1 MDLVEHLAQKT
12 VNSRPEVAYGILCLS
27 FYPPSSVDDTKK
39 FSVEKLFGLVKE
51 DNSVLKF
58 RILVSGSWE
67 RSDSLVELK
76 VSHKVYYLSDEP
88 IHFDLTIKDH
98 DGERYSIIHTSMS
111 CLDIRRFLVASDDEN
126 IVNYQIEFKIGQDP
140 KTQDHAKITT
150 NYANKFNNESTS
162 DFRVKCRDEVFHVHK
177 WILADRSEFFAA
189 ILRNNCLEN
198 KNEQLVISDFKPH
211 IVCMLLRFIYNGT
224 LKLPFYKN
232 FSEMSDDLSDLMQI
246 ADKYNFMDLFDT
258 CDTILAQ
265 YLAVNLSKFTNDFEN
280 DIVYNSEIENPE
292 NDAEIDSSNLPACV
306 RRRARMLVH
315 AMKMFGKVQARKC
328 AATIFLWKQ
337 EADLPSE
344 FDDLW
349 SGFMNDYPDFV
360 TLAAKTASRKDY
372 RKWHDQHRTWTFHT
386 VIAKNRRDGGSPA
399 SAPAPACKRLNVS
412 KNLHRVNSI
421 AFIVGPFGDMKGA
434 VQCAGQP
441 IV

>member
-1 MDLVEHLAQKT
+1 MGLVEHLAQKT

-39 FSVEKLFGLVKE
+39 FSIEKLFGLVKE

-58 RILVSGSWE
+58 RIQVNGSWE
-67 RSDSLVELK
+67 RSETSFDLK
-76 VSHKVYYLSDEP
+76 VSHNVYYLSDEP
-88 IHFDLTIKDH
+88 IHCDLTIKDH
-98 DGERYSIIHTSMS
+98 AGERYSIIHTSMS
-111 CLDIRRFLVASDDEN
+111 CLDIRRFLVISDDED
-126 IVNYQIEFKIGQDP
+126 IKNYQIEFKIGQDSA
-140 KTQDHAKITT
+140 TQNHAKIVT

-162 DFRVKCRDEVFHVHK
+162 DFRVKCSLSLSDKVFHVHK

-198 KNEQLVISDFKPH
+198 KNEQLVIDDFKPH
-211 IVCMLLRFIYNGT
+211 IVSMLLRFIYNGT
-224 LKLPFYKN
+224 LNLPFYES
-232 FSEMSDDLSDLMQI
+232 FDEMSDDLSDLMQI

-265 YLAVNLSKFTNDFEN
+265 YLAVNLSKFTNDV
-280 DIVYNSEIENPE
+280 IYNFGIENPE
-292 NDAEIDSSNLPACV
+292 NDAETDASNLTACV
-306 RRRARMLVH
+306 RMLVI
-315 AMKMFGKVQARKC
+315 AIRMFSEVQARKC

-337 EADLPSE
+337 EADLDSE
-344 FDDLW
+344 FDDTW
-349 SGFMNDYPDFV
+349 SGLMNDYSDFV

-386 VIAKNRRDGGSPA
+386 VIEKNRR
-399 SAPAPACKRLNVS
+399 
-412 KNLHRVNSI
+412 NSI

>member
-39 FSVEKLFGLVKE
+39 FSIEKLFGLVKD

-58 RILVSGSWE
+58 RIQVIGSWE
-67 RSDSLVELK
+67 RKSETLFDLK

-88 IHFDLTIKDH
+88 IHCDLTIKDH
-98 DGERYSIIHTSMS
+98 AGERYSVLHTSMS
-111 CLDIRRFLVASDDEN
+111 CLDIRRFLVTSDDEN

-140 KTQDHAKITT
+140 ETQDHAKIAT

-162 DFRVKCRDEVFHVHK
+162 DFRVKCSDEVFHVHK

-198 KNEQLVISDFKPH
+198 KNQQLVIDDFKPH

-224 LKLPFYKN
+224 LKLPFYES
-232 FSEMSDDLSDLMQI
+232 FFEMADDLSDLMQI
-246 ADKYNFMDLFDT
+246 ADKYNFMGLFDT
-258 CDTILAQ
+258 CDSILAQ
-265 YLAVNLSKFTNDFEN
+265 YLAVNLSKLQIYKF
-280 DIVYNSEIENPE
+280 EIENPE
-292 NDAEIDSSNLPACV
+292 NDAKIGKSKNPACD
-306 RRRARMLVH
+306 RMLFY
-315 AMKMFGKVQARKC
+315 AIKMFGKVQARKC
-328 AATIFLWKQ
+328 AASIFLWKQ
-337 EADLPSE
+337 EADLNSK
-344 FDDLW
+344 FDDAW
-349 SGFMNDYPDFV
+349 SGLINNYPDFV

-372 RKWHDQHRTWTFHT
+372 RKWHDQHRTWSFHT
-386 VIAKNRRDGGSPA
+386 VETPPGWTRIYE
-399 SAPAPACKRLNVS
+399 S
-412 KNLHRVNSI
+412 KNLDRVNAIKAMNAI

>member
-39 FSVEKLFGLVKE
+39 FSIEKLFGLVKE
-51 DNSVLKF
+51 DNSVLRF
-58 RILVSGSWE
+58 RIQVSGSWE
-67 RSDSLVELK
+67 RSETLLDLK

-88 IHFDLTIKDH
+88 IHCDLTIKDH
-98 DGERYSIIHTSMS
+98 SGERYSIIHTSMT
-111 CLDIRRFLVASDDEN
+111 CVDIRRFLVISDDEN
-126 IVNYQIEFKIGQDP
+126 IANYQIEFKIGQDP
-140 KTQDHAKITT
+140 ETQNHAKIIT

-198 KNEQLVISDFKPH
+198 KNEQLVIGDFRPH

-224 LKLPFYKN
+224 LKLPYYGN
-232 FSEMSDDLSDLMQI
+232 FSEMADDLSDLMQI

-265 YLAVNLSKFTNDFEN
+265 YLAVNLSQFTNDVIF
-280 DIVYNSEIENPE
+280 NPE
-292 NDAEIDSSNLPACV
+292 KYCACV
-306 RRRARMLVH
+306 RMLVI
-315 AMKMFGKVQARKC
+315 AMKMFRRVQARKC

-337 EADLPSE
+337 EADLDSG
-344 FDDLW
+344 FDDTW
-349 SGFMNDYPDFV
+349 SGLMNDYPDFV

-386 VIAKNRRDGGSPA
+386 VIAKHTR
-399 SAPAPACKRLNVS
+399 APAPACKRL
-412 KNLHRVNSI
+412 KTLDRVNSI

-434 VQCAGQP
+434 IQCAGQP
-441 IV
+441 IF

>member
-12 VNSRPEVAYGILCLS
+12 VNSRPQVAYGVLCLS

-58 RILVSGSWE
+58 RIQVNGSWE
-67 RSDSLVELK
+67 RSETSFDLK
-76 VSHKVYYLSDEP
+76 VSHNVYYLSDEP
-88 IHFDLTIKDH
+88 IHCDLTIKDNS
-98 DGERYSIIHTSMS
+98 GERYSIIHTSMT
-111 CLDIRRFLVASDDEN
+111 CLDIRRFLVISDDED
-126 IVNYQIEFKIGQDP
+126 IKNYQIEFKIGQDSA
-140 KTQDHAKITT
+140 TQNHAKIVT

-162 DFRVKCRDEVFHVHK
+162 DFRVKCSLSLSDKVFHVHK

-198 KNEQLVISDFKPH
+198 KNEQLVIDDFKPH

-224 LKLPFYKN
+224 LKLPFYES
-232 FSEMSDDLSDLMQI
+232 FDEMADDLSNLMQI

-265 YLAVNLSKFTNDFEN
+265 YLAVNLSQFTNDVIF
-280 DIVYNSEIENPE
+280 NPE
-292 NDAEIDSSNLPACV
+292 NDADTDLPACV
-306 RRRARMLVH
+306 GMLVI
-315 AMKMFGKVQARKC
+315 AIRMFSEVQARKC

-337 EADLPSE
+337 EADLDSK
-344 FDDLW
+344 FDEIW

-372 RKWHDQHRTWTFHT
+372 RKWLDQHRTWTFHT
-386 VIAKNRRDGGSPA
+386 VIAKHTRAP
-399 SAPAPACKRLNVS
+399 APAPACKRL
-412 KNLHRVNSI
+412 KTLDRVNSI

>member
-1 MDLVEHLAQKT
+1 MKIKEHHL
-12 VNSRPEVAYGILCLS
+12 
-27 FYPPSSVDDTKK
+27 
-39 FSVEKLFGLVKE
+39 
-51 DNSVLKF
+51 
-58 RILVSGSWE
+58 
-67 RSDSLVELK
+67 
-76 VSHKVYYLSDEP
+76 LSDEP
-88 IHFDLTIKDH
+88 IHCDLTIKDH
-98 DGERYSIIHTSMS
+98 DGEQCYSVIHTAMS
-111 CLDIRRFLVASDDEN
+111 CLDIRRILITSDDEN
-126 IVNYQIEFKIGQDP
+126 IFNYQIEFKIGQDP
-140 KTQDHAKITT
+140 KTQDHAKIAT

-386 VIAKNRRDGGSPA
+386 VIAKNRRDGGFP
-399 SAPAPACKRLNVS
+399 APAPACKRLNVS

>member
-1 MDLVEHLAQKT
+1 MDPVETSSVQKT

-39 FSVEKLFGLVKE
+39 FSIEKLFGLVKE

-67 RSDSLVELK
+67 RKSETLFDLK

-88 IHFDLTIKDH
+88 IHCDLTIKDH
-98 DGERYSIIHTSMS
+98 AGERYSIIHTSMS
-111 CLDIRRFLVASDDEN
+111 CLDIRRILITSDDDD
-126 IVNYQIEFKIGQDP
+126 IVHYQIEFKIGQDP
-140 KTQDHAKITT
+140 ETQDHAKIVT

-177 WILADRSEFFAA
+177 FILADRSEYFAA

-198 KNEQLVISDFKPH
+198 KNEQLVIDDFKPH
-211 IVCMLLRFIYNGT
+211 IVCMLLRFMYNGT
-224 LKLPFYKN
+224 VKLPFYEI
-232 FSEMSDDLSDLMQI
+232 FSEMSDDLSGLMQI

-258 CDTILAQ
+258 CDSILAQ
-265 YLAVNLSKFTNDFEN
+265 YLAVNLSKFTNEEVHN
-280 DIVYNSEIENPE
+280 HYGG
-292 NDAEIDSSNLPACV
+292 PACV
-306 RRRARMLVH
+306 SMLFY
-315 AMKMFGKVQARKC
+315 AIKMFRKVQARKC

-337 EADLPSE
+337 EADLDSR
-344 FDDLW
+344 FDDIW
-349 SGFMNDYPDFV
+349 SGMMNDYPDFV

-386 VIAKNRRDGGSPA
+386 VIAKHTREGVFPTPA
-399 SAPAPACKRLNVS
+399 VAPAPACKRLNVS
-412 KNLHRVNSI
+412 KTLDRVNSI

>member
-1 MDLVEHLAQKT
+1 MDPVETSSVQKT

-39 FSVEKLFGLVKE
+39 FSIEKLFGLVKE

-67 RSDSLVELK
+67 RKSETLFDLK

-88 IHFDLTIKDH
+88 IHCDLTIKDH
-98 DGERYSIIHTSMS
+98 AGERYSIIHTSMS
-111 CLDIRRFLVASDDEN
+111 CLDIRRILITSDDDD
-126 IVNYQIEFKIGQDP
+126 IVHYQIEFKIGQDP
-140 KTQDHAKITT
+140 ETQDHAKIVT
-150 NYANKFNNESTS
+150 NYANKLHNESTS

-177 WILADRSEFFAA
+177 FILADRSEYFAA

-198 KNEQLVISDFKPH
+198 KNEQLVIDDFKPH
-211 IVCMLLRFIYNGT
+211 IVCMLLRFMYNGT
-224 LKLPFYKN
+224 VKLPFYEN
-232 FSEMSDDLSDLMQI
+232 FSEMSDDLSGLMQI

-258 CDTILAQ
+258 CDSILAQ
-265 YLAVNLSKFTNDFEN
+265 YLAVNLSKFTNEEVHN
-280 DIVYNSEIENPE
+280 HYGG
-292 NDAEIDSSNLPACV
+292 PACV
-306 RRRARMLVH
+306 SMLFY
-315 AMKMFGKVQARKC
+315 AIKMFRKVQARKC

-337 EADLPSE
+337 EADLDSR
-344 FDDLW
+344 FDDIW
-349 SGFMNDYPDFV
+349 SGMMNDYPDFV

-386 VIAKNRRDGGSPA
+386 VIAKNTRDGVFPA
-399 SAPAPACKRLNVS
+399 LAPAPAPACKRLNVS
-412 KNLHRVNSI
+412 KTLDRVNSI